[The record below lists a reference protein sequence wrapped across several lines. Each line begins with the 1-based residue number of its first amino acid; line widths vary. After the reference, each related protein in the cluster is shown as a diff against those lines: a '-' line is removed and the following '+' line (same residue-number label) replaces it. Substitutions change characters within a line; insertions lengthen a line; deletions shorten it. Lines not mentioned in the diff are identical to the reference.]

1 MKPFEDRKFVILGI
15 FLTIGLIFL
24 GRLFFIQVIDDSY
37 QMSAN
42 NQTLRT
48 ITQYPV
54 RGLIYDRNKQLLV
67 YNEAAYDLMVVPSK
81 VSDFDTSSFCQLLG
95 ISDSAFVNQLK
106 KARKYSRYR
115 PSVFEKQIPASQW
128 ALVSER
134 LYKYN
139 GFYGEK
145 RTLRKYPKA
154 TSAHILGYISE
165 VGNSDIAK
173 DSYYKS
179 GDYIGKRGLEK
190 EYESVLR
197 GTRGKKILM
206 VDVHNRIKGNYR
218 NGLYDSLPIAG
229 KNLICSI
236 DRDLQAFGELLMQGK
251 RGSIVAIEPSTGEI
265 LAMISAPSYD
275 PNLLVGRPRS
285 KNYQMLQQNDSLNP
299 LFNRTINAMYRPGSI
314 FKIVQALVALDEG
327 VITKDTRFHCN
338 RGIIGCHG
346 SHTYDELVGAI
357 QHSCNP
363 YFYQVYKRLIQRGDN
378 TSVFK
383 DANMGLQTWQERV
396 KLFGFGVQLKTD
408 LPGLKTGLVPTPE
421 FYNKWYG
428 ENRWAFS
435 TIYSNSIGEGELQV
449 VPIQMANLA
458 AIIANKG
465 YYYQPHLIKSIGED
479 SIKRPKFTQ
488 KFDTEVDPKYFEPIV
503 KAMFKVVNESG
514 GTARRARMDSIIVC
528 GKTGTVQNDPWPDH
542 SVFMAFAPMENPKI
556 AVAVYVEYSD
566 YGGTWAAPI
575 SSLMIEQYLTGEIKR
590 KDKQK
595 RITNA
600 SFLEIYEGKK

>member
-95 ISDSAFVNQLK
+95 ISDSAFVNRLK

>member
-15 FLTIGLIFL
+15 FLTIALIFL

-95 ISDSAFVNQLK
+95 ISDSAFVTRLK

-327 VITKDTRFHCN
+327 VITQDTRFQCN

-514 GTARRARMDSIIVC
+514 GTARKARMDSIIVC

-556 AVAVYVEYSD
+556 AVAVYVEYSG
-566 YGGTWAAPI
+566 YGGDWAAPI

>member
-24 GRLFFIQVIDDSY
+24 GRLFFIQVVDDSY
-37 QMSAN
+37 QLSAN
-42 NQTLRT
+42 NQALRS

-54 RGLIYDRNKQLLV
+54 RGLIYDRKGKLLV

-81 VSDFDTSSFCQLLG
+81 VSNFDTSSFCQLLE
-95 ISDSAFVNQLK
+95 ISDSLFVTRLK
-106 KARKYSRYR
+106 KARKYSLYR
-115 PSVFEKQIPASQW
+115 PSVFEKQIPADQW
-128 ALVSER
+128 ALISER

-165 VGNSDIAK
+165 VGNADIAK
-173 DSYYKS
+173 DAYYKS

-197 GTRGKKILM
+197 GTRGKKVLM
-206 VDVHNRIKGNYR
+206 VDVHNRIKGSYR
-218 NGLYDSLPIAG
+218 NGLYDTLPIAG
-229 KNLICSI
+229 KNLISSI

-251 RGSIVAIEPSTGEI
+251 RGSIVAIEPATGEI
-265 LAMISAPSYD
+265 LAMVSAPSYD

-285 KNYQMLQQNDSLNP
+285 KNYQLLQENDSLNP
-299 LFNRTINAMYRPGSI
+299 LFNRTINALYRPGSI

-327 VITKDTRFHCN
+327 VITQDTRFKCN

-346 SHTYDELVGAI
+346 SHTNDELVGAI

-363 YFYQVYKRLIQRGDN
+363 YFYQVYKRLIQRGAN
-378 TSVFK
+378 TSIFR
-383 DANMGLQTWQERV
+383 DANMGLQIWQERV
-396 KLFGFGVQLKTD
+396 KKFGLGVRLKTD
-408 LPGLKTGLVPTPE
+408 LPGLKSGLVPTPE

-449 VPIQMANLA
+449 VPLQIANLA

-465 YYYQPHLIKSIGED
+465 YYYQPHLIKAIGED
-479 SIKRPKFTQ
+479 SVKRSEFT
-488 KFDTEVDPKYFEPIV
+488 KKVDTEVDEKYFEPIIQ
-503 KAMFKVVNESG
+503 AMYKVVNESG
-514 GTARRARMDSIIVC
+514 GTARRARMDSIMVC

-556 AVAVYVEYSD
+556 AIAVYVEYSD

-590 KDKQK
+590 KEKQK
-595 RITNA
+595 RITDA
-600 SFLEIYEGKK
+600 QFLDIYEGKK

>member
-81 VSDFDTSSFCQLLG
+81 VSDFDTSSFCRLLG
-95 ISDSAFVNQLK
+95 ISDSAFVIRLK
-106 KARKYSRYR
+106 NARKYSRYR

-327 VITKDTRFHCN
+327 VITQETRFQCN

-346 SHTYDELVGAI
+346 DHTYDELVGAI

-378 TSVFK
+378 TSIFK

-408 LPGLKTGLVPTPE
+408 LPGLKMGLVPTPE

-479 SIKRPKFTQ
+479 SVKRSEFTQ
-488 KFDTEVDPKYFEPIV
+488 KFDTEVDAKYFEPIV
-503 KAMFKVVNESG
+503 KAMYKVVNERG

>member
-15 FLTIGLIFL
+15 FLTIALIFL

-95 ISDSAFVNQLK
+95 ISDSAFVTRLK

-139 GFYGEK
+139 GFHGEK

-285 KNYQMLQQNDSLNP
+285 KNYQMLQLNDSLNP

-327 VITKDTRFHCN
+327 VITQDTRFQCN

-408 LPGLKTGLVPTPE
+408 LPGLKMGLVPTPE

-428 ENRWAFS
+428 ENGWAFS

-479 SIKRPKFTQ
+479 SVKRPEFTQ

-514 GTARRARMDSIIVC
+514 GTARKARMDSIIVC

-556 AVAVYVEYSD
+556 AVAVYVEYSG

>member
-95 ISDSAFVNQLK
+95 ISDSAFVTRLK

-285 KNYQMLQQNDSLNP
+285 KNYQMLQLNDSLNP

>member
-81 VSDFDTSSFCQLLG
+81 VSDFDTSSFCRLLG
-95 ISDSAFVNQLK
+95 ISDSAFVIRLK
-106 KARKYSRYR
+106 NARKYSRYR

-327 VITKDTRFHCN
+327 VITQETRFQCN

-346 SHTYDELVGAI
+346 DHTYDELVGAI

-378 TSVFK
+378 TSIFK

-408 LPGLKTGLVPTPE
+408 LPGLKMGLVPTPE

-449 VPIQMANLA
+449 VPFQMANLA

-479 SIKRPKFTQ
+479 SVKRSEFTQ
-488 KFDTEVDPKYFEPIV
+488 KFDTEVDAKYFEPIV
-503 KAMFKVVNESG
+503 KAMYKVVNERG

>member
-1 MKPFEDRKFVILGI
+1 
-15 FLTIGLIFL
+15 
-24 GRLFFIQVIDDSY
+24 
-37 QMSAN
+37 
-42 NQTLRT
+42 
-48 ITQYPV
+48 
-54 RGLIYDRNKQLLV
+54 
-67 YNEAAYDLMVVPSK
+67 
-81 VSDFDTSSFCQLLG
+81 
-95 ISDSAFVNQLK
+95 
-106 KARKYSRYR
+106 
-115 PSVFEKQIPASQW
+115 
-128 ALVSER
+128 
-134 LYKYN
+134 
-139 GFYGEK
+139 
-145 RTLRKYPKA
+145 
-154 TSAHILGYISE
+154 
-165 VGNSDIAK
+165 
-173 DSYYKS
+173 
-179 GDYIGKRGLEK
+179 
-190 EYESVLR
+190 
-197 GTRGKKILM
+197 
-206 VDVHNRIKGNYR
+206 R

>member
-81 VSDFDTSSFCQLLG
+81 VSHFDTSSFCQLLG
-95 ISDSAFVNQLK
+95 ISDSAFVTRLK

-165 VGNSDIAK
+165 VGNADIAK

-218 NGLYDSLPIAG
+218 NGQYDSLPIAG

-327 VITKDTRFHCN
+327 VITQETRFQCN

-479 SIKRPKFTQ
+479 SVKRPEFTQ

-503 KAMFKVVNESG
+503 KAMYKVVNESG

-542 SVFMAFAPMENPKI
+542 SVFMAFAPLENPEI

-595 RITNA
+595 RITDA

>member
-95 ISDSAFVNQLK
+95 ISDSAFVNRLK

-479 SIKRPKFTQ
+479 SVKRPEFTQ

-528 GKTGTVQNDPWPDH
+528 GKTGTVEYDPWPDH

-556 AVAVYVEYSD
+556 AVAVYVEYSG

>member
-15 FLTIGLIFL
+15 FLTIALIFL

-95 ISDSAFVNQLK
+95 ISDSAFVTRLK

-139 GFYGEK
+139 GFHGEK

-236 DRDLQAFGELLMQGK
+236 DRDLQALGELLMQGK

-327 VITKDTRFHCN
+327 VITQDTRFQCN

-408 LPGLKTGLVPTPE
+408 LPGLKMGLVPTPE

-479 SIKRPKFTQ
+479 SVKRPEFTQ

-514 GTARRARMDSIIVC
+514 GTARKARMDSIIVC

>member
-15 FLTIGLIFL
+15 FLTIALIFL

-95 ISDSAFVNQLK
+95 ISDSAFVTRLK

-514 GTARRARMDSIIVC
+514 GTARKARMDSIIVC

-556 AVAVYVEYSD
+556 AVAVYVEYSG

>member
-81 VSDFDTSSFCQLLG
+81 VSDFDTSSFCRLLG
-95 ISDSAFVNQLK
+95 ISDSAFVIRLK
-106 KARKYSRYR
+106 NARKYSRYR

-327 VITKDTRFHCN
+327 VITQETRFQCN

-346 SHTYDELVGAI
+346 DHTYDELVGAI

-408 LPGLKTGLVPTPE
+408 LPGLKMGLVPTPE

-479 SIKRPKFTQ
+479 SVKRSEFTQ
-488 KFDTEVDPKYFEPIV
+488 KFDTEVDAKYFEPIV
-503 KAMFKVVNESG
+503 KAMYKVVNERG

>member
-15 FLTIGLIFL
+15 FLTIALIFL

-95 ISDSAFVNQLK
+95 ISDSAFVNRLK

-479 SIKRPKFTQ
+479 SVKRPEFTQ

-528 GKTGTVQNDPWPDH
+528 GKTGTVEYDPWPDH

-556 AVAVYVEYSD
+556 AVAVYVEYSG

>member
-95 ISDSAFVNQLK
+95 ISDSAFVNRLK

-449 VPIQMANLA
+449 VPIQMGNLA

>member
-81 VSDFDTSSFCQLLG
+81 VSHFDTSSFCQLLG
-95 ISDSAFVNQLK
+95 ISDSAFVTRLK

-165 VGNSDIAK
+165 VGNADIAK

-197 GTRGKKILM
+197 GTRGKKVLM

-218 NGLYDSLPIAG
+218 NGQYDSLPIAG

-327 VITKDTRFHCN
+327 VITQETRFQCN

-479 SIKRPKFTQ
+479 SVKRPEFTQ

-503 KAMFKVVNESG
+503 KAMYKVVNESG

-542 SVFMAFAPMENPKI
+542 SVFMAFAPLENPEI

-595 RITNA
+595 RITDA